1 MKIKRRALIRLVP
14 LLVGVLISTTIA
26 NSQSGVTLRGNVT
39 DQTGGAISG
48 ALVRLYSTKG
58 LSEIKAASDAKFEF
72 TNVDPGKYELEVTS
86 PGFKKMTK
94 DIEIGDK
101 TPAFLSIVLQV
112 GSGGHCLVMGLGK
125 GEFGAGADIF
135 YVKRVDKVAVRGL
148 VRDDLGS
155 ALAGVTVKLEG
166 SGQFLTTVSNGGGEF
181 EFSSVEP
188 GEYILTTS
196 QAGFHYISRFLWIM
210 QENLS
215 KVTVTLPTF
224 AGYPASKILDPVG
237 AQNDDAFCFSA
248 NHPMPI
254 ATE

>member
-1 MKIKRRALIRLVP
+1 MQRHDIFATMKIERRPMFSLVP

-26 NSQSGVTLRGNVT
+26 HSQSGVTLRGIVT
-39 DQTGGAISG
+39 DQTGAAISG

-101 TPAFLSIVLQV
+101 APAFLSIVLQE
-112 GSGGHCLVMGLGK
+112 GGGGHCTVMELGK
-125 GEFGAGADIF
+125 GAFGAGADIF
-135 YVKRVDKVAVRGL
+135 YVKQVDKVTVRGL

-166 SGQFLTTVSNGGGEF
+166 SGQFLTTVSNGGGGF
-181 EFSSVEP
+181 EFSGVEP
-188 GEYILTTS
+188 GKHILTAS
-196 QAGFHYISRFLWIM
+196 QAGFHVISRSLWIM

-215 KVTVTLPTF
+215 KVTVTLPDIRRV
-224 AGYPASKILDPVG
+224 P
-237 AQNDDAFCFSA
+237 CFEDSG
-248 NHPMPI
+248 PGRGS
-254 ATE
+254 E